1 LGRIYK
7 LLKVL
12 SELERF
18 RGGTVGAI
26 VEGVLAND
34 SARKAIKG
42 SQTSDVR
49 ERKV

>member
-1 LGRIYK
+1 
-7 LLKVL
+7 LLKLGCV
-12 SELERF
+12 
-18 RGGTVGAI
+18 RGGTVVAI